1 MTSEQIID
9 ADKLQQQYQ
18 ELNTGNFIELKVLKK
33 LVRPFCKKYD
43 VTESKAIRLAKM
55 ELSVIEVEKM
65 FKEAK
70 DGKQRTK
77 EKDTSVSAKRRN

>member
-1 MTSEQIID
+1 MMTSEQIKD
-9 ADKLQQQYQ
+9 ADKLQQKYDD
-18 ELNTGNFIELKVLKK
+18 LNKGNFVEPKVLKR
-33 LVRPFCKKYD
+33 LVKPFCKKYG

-70 DGKQRTK
+70 NVKQHTK
-77 EKDTSVSAKRRN
+77 EKHTAISS